1 MPVSLDHLLAFVL
14 ASAVVLVIPG
24 PTIVMVVSQSIAH
37 GRRVAL
43 ASVIGVG
50 LGDLLAASLSLAG
63 VGALLAASASGFA
76 VVKTLGAAYLLYIAI
91 KMWRAPP
98 PVLDAA
104 NEAGENR
111 SRAAILRDSFL
122 VTVLNPKSLIF
133 FTAFVPQFISA
144 EHAFLPQAALLVA
157 VFVALGILNAALYMV
172 LADRARDAIRKPR
185 VLRRMTRFGAGILA
199 VAGLASLFARR
210 PA

>member
-1 MPVSLDHLLAFVL
+1 MPLSLDHLLAFIL

-50 LGDLLAASLSLAG
+50 LGDLVAASLSLAG
-63 VGALLAASASGFA
+63 VGALLAASATGFA
-76 VVKTLGAAYLLYIAI
+76 VVKTLGAAYLLYIAV

-98 PVLDAA
+98 PVFDVADAA
-104 NEAGENR
+104 GEGR
-111 SRAAILRDSFL
+111 SRAMILRDSFL
-122 VTVLNPKSLIF
+122 VTVLNPKPLVF
-133 FTAFVPQFISA
+133 FTAFVPQFITA
-144 EHAFLPQAALLVA
+144 DHAYLPQAALLVA
-157 VFVALGILNAALYMV
+157 VFVGLGIANASLYM
-172 LADRARDAIRKPR
+172 LMADRARDVIRRPA
-185 VLRRMTRFGAGILA
+185 VLRRVTRSGAGILGI
-199 VAGLASLFARR
+199 AGIASLFARR